1 MIVLRDEFR
10 NLAGVVDAQTV
21 ETEGAGD
28 KREIGR
34 RVIEEGRERASGP
47 KELRVRADAEVGGMA
62 FNVIENRNHRGEDAE
77 EDPRDFFQRLETEFV
92 AAPDL
97 RRGEAIRGGR
107 DDSAKEFAPARR
119 QNNQPDKQ

>member
-21 ETEGAGD
+21 ETEGAGE

-34 RVIEEGRERASGP
+34 RVIEQGRERASGP

-62 FNVIENRNHRGEDAE
+62 LHIIENRNHRGEDAE
-77 EDPRDFFQRLETEFV
+77 EDPRDFFQRRETEFV
-92 AAPDL
+92 AVPDF
-97 RRGEAIRGGR
+97 RRREPVSGGR
-107 DDSAKEFAPARR
+107 NQSDKEFAPARR
-119 QNNQPDKQ
+119 KKNEAA